1 MTPEETAIA
10 LEAQRALGRF
20 EGKIDALFMLLQE
33 HIKKDEQAWERVT
46 KLEKKLYLAAG
57 AVSVITFFLTATLS
71 SVLKKIG
78 LI

>member
-1 MTPEETAIA
+1 MSPEETTAA

-33 HIKKDEQAWERVT
+33 HIKKDEQAWDRVT
-46 KLEKKLYLAAG
+46 RLEKKLYMAAG
-57 AVSVITFFLTATLS
+57 AVSVVTFFVTATLS
-71 SVLKKIG
+71 SILKKLG